1 MKKRVKKN
9 IKKEKKTARVNKKL
23 DKNNLIKKIF
33 FLSIAIILLIIALGL
48 IFTFYRNITGNA
60 VGTGDQPSWMP
71 DWFYNAKFVPDWF
84 RSTLSNY
91 VIPEEQNLTSF
102 AGQFEN
108 PSLLFLVTI
117 IGLIVFAS
125 IVYEMVFLL
134 PLNKYTNFIIGSG
147 ALIIIIAT
155 KLMRGIIT
163 AVMLWLGFAVSIG
176 GTFGMVMIGI
186 IFIVIAIASFTG
198 ATWAHEW
205 LDKVKYNKQLQSRR
219 SKAYNAAASVS
230 ALNTEAESVRY
241 R

>member
-9 IKKEKKTARVNKKL
+9 IKKIEKRNIKKRNKKFL
-23 DKNNLIKKIF
+23 IDKKYWI
-33 FLSIAIILLIIALGL
+33 LIIAVIIALTL
-48 IFTFYRNITGNA
+48 LTIIFYPVITGNA

-163 AVMLWLGFAVSIG
+163 AVMLWLGFAVSVG
-176 GTFGMVMIGI
+176 GTFGMIMIGI

-205 LDKVKYNKQLQSRR
+205 LDKVKYNKQLQSRS
-219 SKAYNAAASVS
+219 SKAYKAAANVS
-230 ALNTEAESVRY
+230 ALNTEASSVKY